1 MATKNESR
9 SIQEII
15 WGRKKTKIESAC
27 ETSTGTCL
35 KKAKKQNIRNNTKKY
50 VWQRSWKN
58 AEKIN
63 PTMRWRKRWVKSVEV
78 NIVLWIIY
86 YIFMI
91 NLSRMR

>member
-35 KKAKKQNIRNNTKKY
+35 KKAKKKKEY
-50 VWQRSWKN
+50 KKQ
-58 AEKIN
+58 
-63 PTMRWRKRWVKSVEV
+63 
-78 NIVLWIIY
+78 Y
-86 YIFMI
+86 
-91 NLSRMR
+91 